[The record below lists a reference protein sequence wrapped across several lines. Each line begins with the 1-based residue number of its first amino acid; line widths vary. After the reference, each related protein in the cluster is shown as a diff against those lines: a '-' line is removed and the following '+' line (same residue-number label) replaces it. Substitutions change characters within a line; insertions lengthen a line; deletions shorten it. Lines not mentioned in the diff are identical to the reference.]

1 MTFLYKLLKSYEK
14 QKRTKL
20 GELMRFIYLD
30 GTNKLIKLVVN
41 KIKKRKQDN
50 RVIANFLNNL

>member
-1 MTFLYKLLKSYEK
+1 
-14 QKRTKL
+14 
-20 GELMRFIYLD
+20 MRFIYLD
-30 GTNKLIKLVVN
+30 GTNILIKLVVN